1 MSESI
6 RLDINFVPA
15 MPTMQNTIQ
24 CERVNTVSDV
34 KLDINFTP
42 ALPIRINTFNCQRVN
57 TISDVKL
64 DINFTPAL
72 PTMQKKYTC
81 LRGSV
86 IPPELLPSDS
96 EISSISQGTYRFDLC
111 RGSFLFE

>member
-6 RLDINFVPA
+6 RLDIDFVPA

-24 CERVNTVSDV
+24 CERVNTVSEV

-42 ALPIRINTFNCQRVN
+42 AIPMMINTFNCQRVN

-64 DINFTPAL
+64 NINFVPAL

-86 IPPELLPSDS
+86 IPPELIPDGSK
-96 EISSISQGTYRFDLC
+96 ISRIFFHINNRCGYKFYD
-111 RGSFLFE
+111 